1 MIPCKT
7 QKYRKCLITLSFDS
21 TIERENRQQ
30 SEVISSLRSEKDS
43 LESALY
49 ESQQS
54 ESQLNVRKEQLEGEN
69 QELILRKENLQSKPP
84 LNILNISCC
93 INNKLT
99 YLYVIVTSLGLCL
112 VLMFIF
118 HCISGEINRL
128 IKEKEADLE
137 KFERIKED
145 LQRRLAQLEREMTLA
160 LTQEKQ
166 AHEDDVERL
175 VKERVRQRLY

>member
-1 MIPCKT
+1 M
-7 QKYRKCLITLSFDS
+7 ITLSFDS
-21 TIERENRQQ
+21 STERENRQQ

-84 LNILNISCC
+84 LYILTSVVVLITHVTISTCNC
-93 INNKLT
+93 YRSWVMSFVNF
-99 YLYVIVTSLGLCL
+99 Y
-112 VLMFIF
+112 FF
-118 HCISGEINRL
+118 HCVSGEINRL

-145 LQRRLAQLEREMTLA
+145 LQRRLTQLERDMSLA

-175 VKERVRQRLY
+175 VKERVRQD

>member
-1 MIPCKT
+1 M
-7 QKYRKCLITLSFDS
+7 
-21 TIERENRQQ
+21 
-30 SEVISSLRSEKDS
+30 
-43 LESALY
+43 
-49 ESQQS
+49 
-54 ESQLNVRKEQLEGEN
+54 
-69 QELILRKENLQSKPP
+69 
-84 LNILNISCC
+84 NILNISCC

-118 HCISGEINRL
+118 YNCISGEINRL

-145 LQRRLAQLEREMTLA
+145 LQRRLAQLERDMSLA
-160 LTQEKQ
+160 ITQEKQ